1 MKKLSCLVILAA
13 SMSSV
18 AWADC
23 TYPRA
28 PGKMP
33 DGSSATRDEMVAAK
47 KLVDQY
53 NADMTTYLACIKTEH
68 DDALAKQGSTLSE
81 EQKQQ
86 MSARYTQKNDAAVD
100 ELQEVA
106 GRFNEQLRAFRAKS
120 AK

>member
-1 MKKLSCLVILAA
+1 MKKLASLFVLAA
-13 SMSSV
+13 AFSTT

-33 DGSSATRDEMVAAK
+33 DGNTATRDEMVAAK

-53 NADMTTYLACIKTEH
+53 SKDMNDYIGCLKTEF
-68 DDALAKQGSTLSE
+68 DTAAARTDPAPTE

-86 MSARYTQKNDAAVD
+86 LAVRYTQKNDAAVD
-100 ELQEVA
+100 ELQEAA
-106 GRFNEQLRAFRAKS
+106 GRFNEQLRAYKAKN